1 MLVPSAINDPCRY
14 KVPYAAPAETEK
26 AQKQPTK
33 IALKVKEE
41 GALENEEIADQPSCE
56 GVHKVAGGRACISDY
71 FHPSLFRRRL
81 ITSPSRTI
89 IVKYTSRLTLCA
101 SITDSVGLPETSS

>member
-56 GVHKVAGGRACISDY
+56 GVHKVADGRAYSQTIST
-71 FHPSLFRRRL
+71 RRF
-81 ITSPSRTI
+81 
-89 IVKYTSRLTLCA
+89 
-101 SITDSVGLPETSS
+101 SVAD